1 MNDALPQA
9 STCAPRAPLFGRGRR
24 ARLGRAL
31 LSLAW
36 LGVTFGLPQKA
47 SFAEDAV
54 HSHRFVVGKSAAL
67 ASSEWLDAQ
76 NSGRARTRFPLAP
89 EIAFRVRLS
98 GGIGQAPASDANGNL
113 IIAHGEPRV
122 SKLDG
127 RGRTLWSKRL
137 ESETI
142 CAPVLLSDGKILLLT
157 SDETA
162 RVFEPSSGEP
172 LHEGALPFA
181 DSRHR
186 TLAIPTESGGALV
199 ASGTE
204 LVQLDA
210 QARIVR
216 QTHVPAN
223 VTGIAELGTGLLAV
237 SENGALRVAHE
248 SGDFELVGQLGGAV
262 PEGAAVQNDQVFAV
276 IDQHKLVAFDLKRGS
291 ATELASDPA
300 LMLSG
305 PPVLF
310 ANQSSLIVADGGF
323 LSLHAHNGSEA
334 LRVPLAE
341 ASHAYDPANRG
352 LRPALAVSDAAG
364 AIAAVRTDNDALI
377 VSPDGKAQRLDG
389 TSCLDPFRP
398 TPSAV
403 GLIFACRSGQLFGV
417 SDKAR

>member
-1 MNDALPQA
+1 M
-9 STCAPRAPLFGRGRR
+9 
-24 ARLGRAL
+24 
-31 LSLAW
+31 
-36 LGVTFGLPQKA
+36 GLCEKA
-47 SFAEDAV
+47 SLAEDAI
-54 HSHRFVVGKSAAL
+54 HAHRFVVGKGSAL

-76 NSGRARTRFPLAP
+76 NSGRARIRFPLTP

-98 GGIGQAPASDANGNL
+98 GGIGQAPASDSTGNL

-142 CAPVLLSDGKILLLT
+142 CAPVLLSDGHILLVTHDGTTLVLEPT
-157 SDETA
+157 S
-162 RVFEPSSGEP
+162 GQP
-172 LHEGALPFA
+172 LYEGALPFA
-181 DSRHR
+181 ESRHR
-186 TLAIPTESGGALV
+186 TLSIPTESGGALV

-204 LVQLDA
+204 LVELDSR
-210 QARIVR
+210 ARVVR
-216 QTHVPAN
+216 QTHVPPN
-223 VTGIAELGTGLLAV
+223 VTSVAEFGRGLLAV
-237 SENGALRVAHE
+237 SENGALSVAHE

-262 PEGAAVQNDQVFAV
+262 SEGAAVQNDRVFAV
-276 IDQHKLVAFDLKRGS
+276 VDGHKLVAFDLKRGN

-300 LMLSG
+300 VMLGG

-323 LSLHAHNGSEA
+323 LSLHAANGSESF
-334 LRVPLAE
+334 RVPLAE

-352 LRPALAVSDAAG
+352 LRPALAITDSAG
-364 AIAAVRTDNDALI
+364 AVAASRSDNDSLI
-377 VSPDGKAQRLDG
+377 LTPDGKAQRLDG

-398 TPSAV
+398 TPSAF
-403 GLIFACRSGQLFGV
+403 GLVFACRSGQLFGV